1 VPSIVMDASPALE
14 KANGL
19 QGSAMDKLDNLVANH
34 MYRTAAS
41 AGSSRHDLVIARI
54 ATVGKGRRGE

>member
-1 VPSIVMDASPALE
+1 
-14 KANGL
+14 
-19 QGSAMDKLDNLVANH
+19 